1 MLICR
6 KVMGILRTL
15 GWRSLS
21 VTAILKTLII
31 PGKTI
36 AIHRPHLYCGLVH
49 GSIHDPHLYSVSRPR
64 LNPRPTPLQ
73 CEPSTAQ
80 STTHTFT
87 VGSSTAQS
95 TTHTFTVGSS
105 TAQSTTHTFTV
116 GSSTAQSTTHTFTV
130 GSSTAQSTTHTF
142 TVGSSTVQSKT
153 HTFTVGSSTAQST
166 THTFTVGSSTAMHP
180 SISSFTLRWTFSQQ
194 FTPKV

>member
-49 GSIHDPHLYSVSRPR
+49 GSIHDPHLYSVSHPR
-64 LNPRPTPLQ
+64 LNPQPTPLLW
-73 CEPSTAQ
+73 A
-80 STTHTFT
+80 
-87 VGSSTAQS
+87 
-95 TTHTFTVGSS
+95 
-105 TAQSTTHTFTV
+105 
-116 GSSTAQSTTHTFTV
+116 
-130 GSSTAQSTTHTF
+130 
-142 TVGSSTVQSKT
+142 
-153 HTFTVGSSTAQST
+153 
-166 THTFTVGSSTAMHP
+166 HP
-180 SISSFTLRWTFSQQ
+180 RLNPQPTPLLWAHPRLNPQPTPLLWAHPRLNPQPTPLLWAHPRLCTQVFLRSPWDGHFHSNSHPR
-194 FTPKV
+194 FEYMYFW